1 MKLAAVYMG
10 YITLMALL
18 GSVLQNI
25 VGKDFC
31 AKDWRAWVIFLIAAL
46 IFILGDIR
54 GSMRGGA

>member
-1 MKLAAVYMG
+1 MG